1 MPAVR
6 VLVAI
11 DPFMYGEVLAFSL
24 GKARPRAEVEL
35 LALGGDLAAEAERTM
50 PHLVVANLVPP
61 AAKEASF
68 WVEVTALRGPTR
80 LGAEIGANG
89 YSRSVAD
96 VRIAD
101 VLAALDLAEE
111 ELLAGRGLGDR
122 GR

>member
-1 MPAVR
+1 
-6 VLVAI
+6 
-11 DPFMYGEVLAFSL
+11 
-24 GKARPRAEVEL
+24 
-35 LALGGDLAAEAERTM
+35 M

-68 WVEVTALRGPTR
+68 WVEVPALRGPTR

-111 ELLAGRGLGDR
+111 ELLAGRGLGHR